1 MPLPPDDVPRCYPV
15 KIKEVVR
22 MINKIKSI
30 IHYLK
35 SNICVTSGGKS
46 A

>member
-1 MPLPPDDVPRCYPV
+1 MMYLGAIPV

-22 MINKIKSI
+22 MVNKTKSMSI